1 MFNKLYLSRS
11 QSKSMSSEYPIGDP
25 TGGAAYGEFNDPVS
39 IATSVAGSV
48 ISGAISGGASSD
60 AAQIQ
65 ANAANAANAQQ
76 LAIFNTQNA
85 QLAPQR
91 ATGYNALNQI
101 GALLPGQSQ
110 TYDAQGNPTGTQT
123 GTGYLTNQFNNQ
135 DLNANLAPNYAFQ
148 LQQGQGALTNQ
159 LNSTGGLVGGNSL
172 KAMQDYSQN
181 FAGNAYQQ
189 AFSNYNTQR
198 GNIYN
203 TLASIAGIG
212 QSAQN
217 ASNTLAT
224 NYGTNSANLTT
235 GAAAAQAA
243 GLVGQANAYGG
254 AIGNA
259 ANTIGLG
266 SILNGGS
273 NSYNSLPTYGGIGGG
288 QSFDNSP
295 IDTGTVA

>member
-1 MFNKLYLSRS
+1 MG
-11 QSKSMSSEYPIGDP
+11 I
-25 TGGAAYGEFNDPVS
+25 
-39 IATSVAGSV
+39 GSV
-48 ISGAISGGASSD
+48 IGGALSLGGSLISGGAASD
-60 AAQIQ
+60 AAQTQ

-76 LAIFNTQNA
+76 LQIFNTQNA

-91 ATGYNALNQI
+91 AAGYNALNQI
-101 GALLPGQSQ
+101 GALLPGQST
-110 TYDAQGNPTGTQT
+110 TYDANGNPIGTQT
-123 GTGYLTNQFNNQ
+123 GTGYLTNQFSNA

-148 LQQGQGALTNQ
+148 LQQGQGALNNQ
-159 LNSTGGLVGGNSL
+159 LNSAGGLVSGNSL

-189 AFSNYNTQR
+189 AFSNYQSQR

-217 ASNTLAT
+217 QSNNLAT

-243 GLVGQANAYGG
+243 GLVGQANAYTGG
-254 AIGNA
+254 INNI
-259 ANTIGLG
+259 ANQFQLG
-266 SILNGGS
+266 SLLGS
-273 NSYNSLPTYGGIGGG
+273 NSYNSLPNIGGIGGSISNYLNG
-288 QSFDNSP
+288 GSTFDTSA
-295 IDTGTVA
+295 IDTGLTV

>member
-1 MFNKLYLSRS
+1 MGG
-11 QSKSMSSEYPIGDP
+11 IV
-25 TGGAAYGEFNDPVS
+25 GGALS
-39 IATSVAGSV
+39 L
-48 ISGAISGGASSD
+48 GGALIGGSSATD

-91 ATGYNALNQI
+91 AAGYNALNQI
-101 GALLPGQSQ
+101 GALLPGQSN
-110 TYDAQGNPTGTQT
+110 TYDANGNPIGTQT
-123 GTGYLTNQFNNQ
+123 GTGYLTNQFSNA

-148 LQQGQGALTNQ
+148 LQQGQGALNNQ
-159 LNSTGGLVGGNSL
+159 LNSTGGLVSGNSL

-181 FAGNAYQQ
+181 FAGNAYQS
-189 AFSNYNTQR
+189 AFNNYQTQR

-217 ASNTLAT
+217 QSNNLAT
-224 NYGTNSANLTT
+224 NYGTNSASLTT

-243 GLVGQANAYGG
+243 GLVGQANAYTGG
-254 AIGNA
+254 INNL
-259 ANTIGLG
+259 ANQFQL
-266 SILNGGS
+266 SNLLGGS
-273 NSYNSLPTYGGIGGG
+273 SGGFGTGYGSLPNIGGIGGSITNYLSG
-288 QSFDNSP
+288 GPSFNSAP
-295 IDTGTVA
+295 IDTGFLA